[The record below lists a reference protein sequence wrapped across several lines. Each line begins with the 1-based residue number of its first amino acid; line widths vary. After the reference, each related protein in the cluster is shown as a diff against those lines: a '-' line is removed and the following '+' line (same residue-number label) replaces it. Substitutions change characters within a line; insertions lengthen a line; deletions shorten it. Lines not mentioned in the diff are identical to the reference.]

1 MIMTLPPE
9 NEQQE
14 MEAQHI
20 CRPVIHSSISQG
32 SYAIELENKILQ
44 LEQVIEEMD
53 AEKEHL
59 AKQLQYKDNDIETL
73 KRELRIKDDIVSQL
87 ESDFLHLEDQLENMQ
102 KVFSDARMSKII
114 MTKSWLSC
122 RNWTITADL

>member
-1 MIMTLPPE
+1 MTLPPE

-102 KVFSDARMSKII
+102 KVFSDARMLK
-114 MTKSWLSC
+114 
-122 RNWTITADL
+122 